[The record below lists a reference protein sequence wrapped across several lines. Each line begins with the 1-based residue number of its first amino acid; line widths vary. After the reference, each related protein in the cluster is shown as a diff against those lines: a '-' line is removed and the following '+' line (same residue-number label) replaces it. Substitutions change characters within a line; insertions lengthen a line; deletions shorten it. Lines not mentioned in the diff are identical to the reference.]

1 MAMTEEMGASL
12 HRGLSEWWSE
22 ETEYILQRI
31 ERWAALARGYNRLR
45 SQRLSRG
52 RLTMQEE
59 QEPRWSISSN
69 KIVIEDPN
77 WSPRFHNL
85 RRSHRRKSR
94 SDENC
99 RINCCGTFNYQSSC
113 NLDSNCLENY
123 RYDHSIYFK
132 TIGDIKSSKRDG
144 ASLSDEENEKTFGD
158 ERVEWQAKS
167 PIELFDEYCKND
179 DSEEDHNDY
188 NNSDDCTA
196 VRIRVNDLSIDETSS
211 SDQYSDRGNEN
222 VWSIVDFD
230 KLSLDVD
237 TENDN
242 FINESINN
250 DKCVNLDNSN
260 VDSDNN
266 NLHEIHPIDTTEKMI
281 QLQLSEL
288 TSNQTRLDSTVQT
301 INNSISSS
309 KDHMTV
315 PRITSTR
322 RSRRNSRK
330 VRQPAVV
337 GDNNVMWP
345 SVLLNYTKN
354 VDNSAV
360 SPHHYRAQVQ
370 VK

>member
-1 MAMTEEMGASL
+1 MAIAMTEEMGASL

-22 ETEYILQRI
+22 ETEYIFQRI

-69 KIVIEDPN
+69 KIVIEDPD

-94 SDENC
+94 TDENC

-144 ASLSDEENEKTFGD
+144 ASVSDEENEGASGD
-158 ERVEWQAKS
+158 ERVEWEAKS
-167 PIELFDEYCKND
+167 PIQLFDEFCNND
-179 DSEEDHNDY
+179 EPVEDPVY
-188 NNSDDCTA
+188 KVPDDDA
-196 VRIRVNDLSIDETSS
+196 GVRIRVNGFSFDERSSFDEPRDRAKQSVWPIVDLS
-211 SDQYSDRGNEN
+211 
-222 VWSIVDFD
+222 

-237 TENDN
+237 SQNDN
-242 FINESINN
+242 STDEPTRI
-250 DKCVNLDNSN
+250 DNCDDLNSRN
-260 VDSDNN
+260 SDYDNN
-266 NLHEIHPIDTTEKMI
+266 NSDESNLDTTEKMI
-281 QLQLSEL
+281 QLQLSQL
-288 TSNQTRLDSTVQT
+288 TTNQTRLDSSLQT
-301 INNSISSS
+301 LDNSITSPKNHS
-309 KDHMTV
+309 TL
-315 PRITSTR
+315 PRITSMR
-322 RSRRNSRK
+322 RSRRSSRK

-337 GDNNVMWP
+337 GDNNVLWP

-354 VDNSAV
+354 ADNSAV
-360 SPHHYRAQVQ
+360 SPHHYRAFQ